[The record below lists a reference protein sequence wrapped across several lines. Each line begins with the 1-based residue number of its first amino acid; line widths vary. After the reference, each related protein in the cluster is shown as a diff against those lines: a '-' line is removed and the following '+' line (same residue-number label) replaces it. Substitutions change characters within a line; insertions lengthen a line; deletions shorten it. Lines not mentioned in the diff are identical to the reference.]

1 MRSIQDFHG
10 CVMSASQKE
19 RASIITDHRSR
30 QAIGA
35 KALILSAALAVAV
48 GATAS
53 AEVAP
58 DALSAPPPPPQPA
71 KEIKAG
77 YKVTEIAKG
86 LDHPWSMAFLPDGSM
101 LVTERVGR
109 LRLIKGGSLQH
120 DPIRGVPAVHTGS
133 QAGLFDVVLH
143 PKFAENSIVYLTYAA
158 GTAAANGT
166 RVARAR
172 FDGSAL
178 QDLQVIFKAMPL
190 KDTDNHYGGRMAFLA
205 DGTFALTIGEGFEY
219 REKAQDLT
227 SDLGKIVRLNED
239 GSVPQ
244 DNPFIGRASVR
255 PEIYTWGHRN
265 EQGLSFDSQSG
276 RLYETEHGPRGGDEL
291 NIIVPHRNYGW
302 PVITYG
308 MDYSGA
314 YVSPYT
320 QRPGLEQ
327 PVIYWTPSIAPSGL
341 AMYHGDKFPAWQ
353 GDLFVGALA
362 FKHLRRVHLD
372 ERGNVVEQEQLLNDL
387 HWRIRDVRAAPDGY
401 LYVCTDEDDGRVL
414 RLEPAGG

>member
-1 MRSIQDFHG
+1 VSPGKGVFIL
-10 CVMSASQKE
+10 
-19 RASIITDHRSR
+19 TDDR
-30 QAIGA
+30 GA
-35 KALILSAALAVAV
+35 QEICLRVRLILVVAAAICS
-48 GATAS
+48 GARADVVP
-53 AEVAP
+53 EP
-58 DALSAPPPPPQPA
+58 LRGAPPAPQPA
-71 KEIKAG
+71 KVVKSG
-77 YKVTEIAKG
+77 YKVTEIAKD

-109 LRLIKGGSLQH
+109 LRLIKGGALLAE
-120 DPIRGVPAVHTGS
+120 PIAGVPAVHTGS

-143 PKFAENSIVYLTYAA
+143 PNFAQNQVIYLTYAA
-158 GTAAANGT
+158 GTKAANGT
-166 RVARAR
+166 QVARAR
-172 FDGSAL
+172 FDGRTL

-190 KDTDNHYGGRMAFLA
+190 KDTDNHYGGRMAFLP

-219 REKAQDLT
+219 REQAQVLT

-239 GSVPQ
+239 GGVPR
-244 DNPFIGRASVR
+244 DNPFVGRATVR

-265 EQGLSFDSQSG
+265 EQGLIFDAQSG

-291 NIIVPHRNYGW
+291 NIIVAGRNYGW

-320 QRPGLEQ
+320 QLPGLEQ
-327 PVIYWTPSIAPSGL
+327 PVTYWTPSIAPSGL
-341 AMYHGDKFPAWQ
+341 AIYRGDQFPAWR

-372 ERGNVVEQEQLLNDL
+372 ERGNVVYQEQLLNDL

-401 LYVCTDEDDGRVL
+401 LYVCTDETDGRVL
-414 RLEPAGG
+414 RLEPAN

>member
-1 MRSIQDFHG
+1 VVRS
-10 CVMSASQKE
+10 
-19 RASIITDHRSR
+19 
-30 QAIGA
+30 
-35 KALILSAALAVAV
+35 
-48 GATAS
+48 
-53 AEVAP
+53 
-58 DALSAPPPPPQPA
+58 
-71 KEIKAG
+71 G
-77 YKVTEIAKG
+77 YKITEIAGG
-86 LDHPWSMAFLPDGSM
+86 LDHPWSMAFLPDGSR

-109 LRLIKGGSLQH
+109 LRLIKGGSLVSK
-120 DPIRGVPAVHTGS
+120 PIAGVPAVHTGS
-133 QAGLFDVVLH
+133 QAGLFDIVLH
-143 PKFAENSIVYLTYAA
+143 PNFAQNKIVYLTYAA

-166 RVARAR
+166 QVARAR
-172 FDGSAL
+172 FDGGTL

-190 KDTDNHYGGRMAFLA
+190 KDTDNHYGGRMAFLP

-219 REKAQDLT
+219 REQAQNLN

-244 DNPFIGRASVR
+244 DNPFIGQASVR

-265 EQGLSFDSQSG
+265 AQGLLFDAQSG

-291 NIIVPHRNYGW
+291 NIILAHKNYGW

-341 AMYHGDKFPAWQ
+341 AMYRGDKFPAWK

-372 ERGNVVEQEQLLNDL
+372 ERGNVVDQEELLNDL
-387 HWRIRDVRAAPDGY
+387 HRRIRDVRAAPDGY
-401 LYVCTDEDDGRVL
+401 LYVSTDEDEPDGRVL
-414 RLEPAGG
+414 RLEPAP

>member
-1 MRSIQDFHG
+1 MSSSHTRIASSILAAAVAAMI
-10 CVMSASQKE
+10 CA
-19 RASIITDHRSR
+19 
-30 QAIGA
+30 
-35 KALILSAALAVAV
+35 AALAEADLRV
-48 GATAS
+48 GRAS
-53 AEVAP
+53 
-58 DALSAPPPPPQPA
+58 PPPPQSA
-71 KEIKAG
+71 KVVKAG

-101 LVTERVGR
+101 LVTERQGR
-109 LRLIKGGSLQH
+109 LRLIKGGLLQPQ
-120 DPIRGVPAVHTGS
+120 PIGGVPAVHTGS
-133 QAGLFDVVLH
+133 QAGLFDIVLH
-143 PKFAENSIVYLTYAA
+143 PNFAQNNIVYLTYAA

-166 RVARAR
+166 EVARAR
-172 FDGSAL
+172 FDGSML
-178 QDLQVIFKAMPL
+178 QDLHVIFKAAPL

-244 DNPFIGRASVR
+244 DNPFIGQAGVR
-255 PEIYTWGHRN
+255 PEIYSWGHRN
-265 EQGLSFDSQSG
+265 EQGLIFDAQSG
-276 RLYETEHGPRGGDEL
+276 LLYETEHGPRGGDEL
-291 NIIVPHRNYGW
+291 NIIVAHKNYGW

-341 AMYHGDKFPAWQ
+341 AMYRGEKFPAWK

-362 FKHLRRVHLD
+362 FRHLRRVHLD
-372 ERGNVVEQEQLLNDL
+372 ERGNVVNQEELLNDL
-387 HWRIRDVRAAPDGY
+387 RWRIRDVRAAPDGY
-401 LYVCTDEDDGRVL
+401 LYVCTDEADGRVL
-414 RLEPAGG
+414 RLEPAD

>member
-1 MRSIQDFHG
+1 MLYI
-10 CVMSASQKE
+10 SAE
-19 RASIITDHRSR
+19 HCSR
-30 QAIGA
+30 QEIPTRVVS
-35 KALILSAALAVAV
+35 LILAAAVAAAI
-48 GATAS
+48 ATPSVADVVPEPARALPPAPQS
-53 AEVAP
+53 ANLVR
-58 DALSAPPPPPQPA
+58 
-71 KEIKAG
+71 AG
-77 YKVTEIAKG
+77 YKITEIAAG

-109 LRLIKGGSLQH
+109 LRLIKGGSLLPQ
-120 DPIRGVPAVHTGS
+120 PIAGVPAVHTGS
-133 QAGLFDVVLH
+133 QAGLFDIVLH
-143 PKFAENSIVYLTYAA
+143 PNFAQNNIVYLTYAA

-166 RVARAR
+166 QVARAR

-178 QDLQVIFKAMPL
+178 QELRVIFKAMPL
-190 KDTDNHYGGRMAFLA
+190 KDTDNHYGGRMAFLP

-219 REKAQDLT
+219 REQAQNLT

-244 DNPFIGRASVR
+244 DNPFVGQASIR

-265 EQGLSFDSQSG
+265 AQGLTFDAQSG

-291 NIIVPHRNYGW
+291 NVIVAHKNYGW

-320 QRPGLEQ
+320 QRPGFEQ

-341 AMYHGDKFPAWQ
+341 AMYRGEKFPAWK

-372 ERGNVVEQEQLLNDL
+372 ERGNVVHQEELLNDL
-387 HWRIRDVRAAPDGY
+387 HRRIRDVRAAPDGY
-401 LYVCTDEDDGRVL
+401 LYVCTDEPDGRVL
-414 RLEPAGG
+414 RLEPAQDAK

>member
-1 MRSIQDFHG
+1 VRG
-10 CVMSASQKE
+10 
-19 RASIITDHRSR
+19 
-30 QAIGA
+30 
-35 KALILSAALAVAV
+35 L
-48 GATAS
+48 
-53 AEVAP
+53 
-58 DALSAPPPPPQPA
+58 PPPPQPA
-71 KEIKAG
+71 KLVRTG

-109 LRLIKGGSLQH
+109 LRLIKAGTLLPE
-120 DPIRGVPAVHTGS
+120 PIGGVPTVHTGS
-133 QAGLFDVVLH
+133 QAGLFDIVLH
-143 PKFAENSIVYLTYAA
+143 PNFAQNQIVYLTYAS
-158 GTAAANGT
+158 GTKAANDT
-166 RVARAR
+166 QVARAH
-172 FDGSAL
+172 FDGKVL

-190 KDTDNHYGGRMAFLA
+190 KDTDNHYGGRLAFLP

-219 REKAQDLT
+219 REQAQDLT

-239 GSVPQ
+239 GTVPR
-244 DNPFIGRASVR
+244 DNPFVGRASVR
-255 PEIYTWGHRN
+255 PEIYSWGHRN
-265 EQGLSFDSQSG
+265 EQGLIFDAQSG

-291 NIIVPHRNYGW
+291 NIIVAGRNYGW

-341 AMYHGDKFPAWQ
+341 AIYRGDQFPAWR

-362 FKHLRRVHLD
+362 FKHLRRIHLD
-372 ERGNVVEQEQLLNDL
+372 ERGNVVSQEQLLNDL
-387 HWRIRDVRAAPDGY
+387 HWRIRDVRVAPDGY
-401 LYVCTDEDDGRVL
+401 LYVCTDETDGRVL
-414 RLEPAGG
+414 KLEPAT

>member
-1 MRSIQDFHG
+1 VFILTDVRSVQEFCIR
-10 CVMSASQKE
+10 V
-19 RASIITDHRSR
+19 SI
-30 QAIGA
+30 
-35 KALILSAALAVAV
+35 LIAVA
-48 GATAS
+48 ATICAQVM
-53 AEVAP
+53 ADVTPEPVR
-58 DALSAPPPPPQPA
+58 ALPPPPQPA
-71 KEIKAG
+71 KLVQSG

-109 LRLIKGGSLQH
+109 LRLIKSGTLLPE
-120 DPIRGVPAVHTGS
+120 PIGGVPTVHTGS
-133 QAGLFDVVLH
+133 QAGLFDIVLH
-143 PKFAENSIVYLTYAA
+143 PNFAQNQIVYLTFAA
-158 GTAAANGT
+158 GTKAANDT
-166 RVARAR
+166 QVARAR
-172 FDGSAL
+172 FDGRVL

-190 KDTDNHYGGRMAFLA
+190 KDTDNHYGGRLAFLP

-219 REKAQDLT
+219 REQAQDLT

-239 GSVPQ
+239 GSVPR
-244 DNPFIGRASVR
+244 DNPFVGRAGVR

-265 EQGLSFDSQSG
+265 EQGLIFDAQSG

-291 NIIVPHRNYGW
+291 NIIVAGRNYGW

-341 AMYHGDKFPAWQ
+341 AIYRGDQFPAWR

-362 FKHLRRVHLD
+362 FKHLRRIHLD
-372 ERGNVVEQEQLLNDL
+372 ERGNVVYQEQLLNDL
-387 HWRIRDVRAAPDGY
+387 HWRIRDVRVAPDGN
-401 LYVCTDEDDGRVL
+401 LYVCTDETDGRVL
-414 RLEPAGG
+414 KVEPAN

>member
-1 MRSIQDFHG
+1 
-10 CVMSASQKE
+10 VAS
-19 RASIITDHRSR
+19 
-30 QAIGA
+30 
-35 KALILSAALAVAV
+35 LIST
-48 GATAS
+48 ATATAVPAPVAAAAAA
-53 AEVAP
+53 AEAEPVTVRA
-58 DALSAPPPPPQPA
+58 APPAPQPA
-71 KEIKAG
+71 TVVKTG
-77 YKVTEIAKG
+77 YRVVEIAKG

-101 LVTERVGR
+101 LVTERAGR
-109 LRLIKGGSLQH
+109 LRLIKGGSLQPQ
-120 DPIRGVPAVHTGS
+120 PIAAVPAVHTGS
-133 QAGLFDVVLH
+133 QAGLFDIVLH
-143 PKFAENSIVYLTYAA
+143 PNFAQNQIVYLTYAA

-166 RVARAR
+166 QVARAR
-172 FDGSAL
+172 FDGSTL

-190 KDTDNHYGGRMAFLA
+190 KDTDNHYGGRMAFLP

-244 DNPFIGRASVR
+244 DNPFIGQAGVR

-265 EQGLSFDSQSG
+265 EQGLIFDAPSG
-276 RLYETEHGPRGGDEL
+276 LLYETEHGPRGGDEL
-291 NIIVPHRNYGW
+291 NIIVARKNYGW

-320 QRPGLEQ
+320 QRAGLEQ

-341 AMYHGDKFPAWQ
+341 AMYRGEKFPAWK

-372 ERGNVVEQEQLLNDL
+372 ERGNVVNQEELLNDL
-387 HWRIRDVRAAPDGY
+387 HWRIRDVRAPPDGY
-401 LYVCTDEDDGRVL
+401 LYVCTDEADGRVL
-414 RLEPAGG
+414 RIEP

>member
-1 MRSIQDFHG
+1 MSSSHTRIASSILAAAVAAMI
-10 CVMSASQKE
+10 CA
-19 RASIITDHRSR
+19 
-30 QAIGA
+30 
-35 KALILSAALAVAV
+35 AALAEADSRV
-48 GATAS
+48 GR
-53 AEVAP
+53 
-58 DALSAPPPPPQPA
+58 APPPPPQPA
-71 KEIKAG
+71 KVVKAG
-77 YKVTEIAKG
+77 YKVAEIAKG

-101 LVTERVGR
+101 LVTERQGR
-109 LRLIKGGSLQH
+109 LRLIKRGLLQPE
-120 DPIRGVPAVHTGS
+120 PIGGVPAVHTGG
-133 QAGLFDVVLH
+133 QAGLFDIVLH
-143 PKFAENSIVYLTYAA
+143 PNFAQNNLVYLTYAA

-166 RVARAR
+166 AVARAR
-172 FDGSAL
+172 FDGSML
-178 QDLQVIFKAMPL
+178 QDLRVIFKAAPL

-244 DNPFIGRASVR
+244 DNPFIGQAGVR

-265 EQGLSFDSQSG
+265 EQGLIFDAQSG
-276 RLYETEHGPRGGDEL
+276 LLYETEHGPRGGDEL
-291 NIIVPHRNYGW
+291 NIIVAHKNYGW

-341 AMYHGDKFPAWQ
+341 AMYRGEKFPAWK

-362 FKHLRRVHLD
+362 FRHLRRVHLD
-372 ERGNVVEQEQLLNDL
+372 ERGNVVNQEELLNDL
-387 HWRIRDVRAAPDGY
+387 RWRIRDVRAAPDGY
-401 LYVCTDEDDGRVL
+401 LYVCTDEADGRVL
-414 RLEPAGG
+414 RLEPAD

>member
-1 MRSIQDFHG
+1 LRNSL
-10 CVMSASQKE
+10 V
-19 RASIITDHRSR
+19 SR
-30 QAIGA
+30 N
-35 KALILSAALAVAV
+35 LAVHRCFQEIRTRVVSSVLVVAAAATISTAAM
-48 GATAS
+48 ATAAM

-58 DALSAPPPPPQPA
+58 ESVRPPPPRPA
-71 KEIKAG
+71 TVVKTG

-109 LRLIKGGSLQH
+109 LRVIKGGSLLPQA
-120 DPIRGVPAVHTGS
+120 IAGVPAVHTGS
-133 QAGLFDVVLH
+133 QAGLFDIVLH
-143 PKFAENSIVYLTYAA
+143 PNFAQNNVVYLTYAA
-158 GTAAANGT
+158 GTKAANGT
-166 RVARAR
+166 QVARAV
-172 FDGSAL
+172 FDGKAL

-190 KDTDNHYGGRMAFLA
+190 KDTDNHYGGRLAFLP
-205 DGTFALTIGEGFEY
+205 DGTFVLTIGEGFEY

-239 GSVPQ
+239 GSVPK
-244 DNPFIGRASVR
+244 DNPFVGQASVR

-265 EQGLSFDSQSG
+265 EQGVVFDLQRE

-291 NIIVPHRNYGW
+291 NIIVAHRNYGW

-341 AMYHGDKFPAWQ
+341 AVYRGDKFPAWK

-362 FKHLRRVHLD
+362 FEHLRRVHLD
-372 ERGNVVEQEQLLNDL
+372 ESGNVVDQEELLNDL

-414 RLEPAGG
+414 RLEPAN